1 MLVPAVVIF
10 PRFIWIAK
18 MMIFM
23 ITRDAPLPIPGLLG
37 IT

>member
-1 MLVPAVVIF
+1 MLVPAVVFI

-23 ITRDAPLPIPGLLG
+23 ITRDAPLPIPGF
-37 IT
+37 

>member
-1 MLVPAVVIF
+1 MLVPEVVFI

-23 ITRDAPLPIPGLLG
+23 ITRDAPLPIPGLSG
-37 IT
+37 IK